1 MCVFKHLLKRE
12 RGIVLKIRT
21 TVIKVIPELDLK
33 DDRIPL
39 RWGEPLRRAPHRGA
53 LQAQH
58 TVIPAWLATTG
69 LPL

>member
-12 RGIVLKIRT
+12 RGFVLKIRT

-39 RWGEPLRRAPHRGA
+39 RWGEPLGRAPHLG
-53 LQAQH
+53 
-58 TVIPAWLATTG
+58 G
-69 LPL
+69 L